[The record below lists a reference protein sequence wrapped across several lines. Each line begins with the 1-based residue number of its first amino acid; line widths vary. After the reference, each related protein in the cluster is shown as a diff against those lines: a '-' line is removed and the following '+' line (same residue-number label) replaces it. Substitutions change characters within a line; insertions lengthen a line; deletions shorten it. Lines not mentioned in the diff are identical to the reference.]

1 MPNIDVRLSEEVMDY
16 LLSGFFAAS
25 GQRLISNDRL
35 VRMVNYS
42 LREVHIEL
50 VRLSRNQVQR
60 NG

>member
-1 MPNIDVRLSEEVMDY
+1 MDY